1 MFDSADTG
9 FVSGKAGQEKLI
21 AHNALGC
28 QYDAEAET
36 TCWNGNA
43 QDHYA
48 DAGQVVNYAEI
59 HDNLTLYDK
68 LKASVPTD
76 DEATTVA
83 RAKLADSVVYLSEG
97 IPATQ
102 LGQEFLRTKG
112 GNGNSYNAGDAAN
125 AIDWNRAAQYAD
137 SVDYVKGLIKL
148 RKQIKALRLTNY
160 DDINDSVMM
169 LKSDEGV
176 VAYQA
181 KDSSGTYMVIFNANN
196 EPAAVEGIGAGKYN
210 VLAGDGTV
218 YDENAKDAFV
228 RKGSTY
234 TAGALSATVLK
245 VASADDVVPVI
256 SGMTEST
263 TITVGSKFDSMA
275 GVTADDS
282 IDGDLTDGIKVEG
295 TVDAG
300 KVGDYKL
307 VYSVSNSRGK
317 TTTFTRT
324 VHVQKKVVVPTAE
337 ANAASGKKNENASRA
352 QSPATGSN
360 VMGLALAIAALVIAA
375 GALIVSHRK
384 EVSNR

>member
-1 MFDSADTG
+1 
-9 FVSGKAGQEKLI
+9 
-21 AHNALGC
+21 
-28 QYDAEAET
+28 
-36 TCWNGNA
+36 
-43 QDHYA
+43 
-48 DAGQVVNYAEI
+48 
-59 HDNLTLYDK
+59 
-68 LKASVPTD
+68 
-76 DEATTVA
+76 
-83 RAKLADSVVYLSEG
+83 
-97 IPATQ
+97 
-102 LGQEFLRTKG
+102 
-112 GNGNSYNAGDAAN
+112 
-125 AIDWNRAAQYAD
+125 
-137 SVDYVKGLIKL
+137 
-148 RKQIKALRLTNY
+148 
-160 DDINDSVMM
+160 M

-375 GALIVSHRK
+375 GALIVSRRK

>member
-1 MFDSADTG
+1 
-9 FVSGKAGQEKLI
+9 
-21 AHNALGC
+21 
-28 QYDAEAET
+28 
-36 TCWNGNA
+36 
-43 QDHYA
+43 
-48 DAGQVVNYAEI
+48 
-59 HDNLTLYDK
+59 
-68 LKASVPTD
+68 
-76 DEATTVA
+76 
-83 RAKLADSVVYLSEG
+83 
-97 IPATQ
+97 
-102 LGQEFLRTKG
+102 
-112 GNGNSYNAGDAAN
+112 
-125 AIDWNRAAQYAD
+125 
-137 SVDYVKGLIKL
+137 
-148 RKQIKALRLTNY
+148 
-160 DDINDSVMM
+160 
-169 LKSDEGV
+169 
-176 VAYQA
+176 
-181 KDSSGTYMVIFNANN
+181 
-196 EPAAVEGIGAGKYN
+196 
-210 VLAGDGTV
+210 
-218 YDENAKDAFV
+218 
-228 RKGSTY
+228 
-234 TAGALSATVLK
+234 
-245 VASADDVVPVI
+245 
-256 SGMTEST
+256 GMTEST